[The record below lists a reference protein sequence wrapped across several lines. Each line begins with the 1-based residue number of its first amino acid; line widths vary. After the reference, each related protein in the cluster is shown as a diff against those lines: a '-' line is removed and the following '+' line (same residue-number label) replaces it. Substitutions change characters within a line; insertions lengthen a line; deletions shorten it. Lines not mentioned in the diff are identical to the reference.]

1 MFRVKS
7 AWSKAGVGT
16 SVVLDTDTADT
27 GGKSTR
33 IVFDIGATPAIED
46 AFPSSTVIIS
56 HGHVDHIGG
65 MFNHARAHSVAY
77 GGSTPTYYVPA
88 ALVPKL
94 EEARMLMSSID
105 AFNDG
110 SEGCRSESLLNMNI
124 VGVNAGDEIELK
136 LKKIPGGKQLL
147 LRAFAVDHC
156 GHPALGYSIVSRR
169 SPGLKPEYQGL
180 PGDRIRDLVKSGV
193 QIKGD
198 PIEAIEVT
206 YTGDTAVGGIVKRGC
221 TNSTERLSDTY
232 LNQAFTAPL
241 IICEAT
247 FLEPG
252 MQELA
257 RSKGHMNVED
267 VSTALSSHGW
277 GDASED
283 ISRRLVLLHISSRHR
298 PAERA
303 LGLILKHLP
312 DYLIEHCDVAISALL
327 SEEERREN
335 QTFVKM
341 IRTSGCISLKEYA
354 ANSVKRTNR

>member
-16 SVVLDTDTADT
+16 SVVLDTDTEDT

-33 IVFDIGATPAIED
+33 IVFDIGATPVIDD

-65 MFNHARAHSVAY
+65 MFSHARAHSVAY
-77 GGSTPTYYVPA
+77 GGSTPSTYYVPA

-94 EEARMLMSSID
+94 EEARKAMSSID
-105 AFNDG
+105 AFNAG

-124 VGVNAGDEIELK
+124 VGVNSGDEIELK
-136 LKKIPGGKQLL
+136 LRKVSGGKQLL

-206 YTGDTAVGGIVKRGC
+206 YTGDTAVGGIVKRDC
-221 TNSTERLSDTY
+221 PNSTESLGDKY

-247 FLEPG
+247 FLEPD

-257 RSKGHMNVED
+257 RSKGHMNIED

-303 LGLILKHLP
+303 MKLILKQLP
-312 DYLIEHCDVAISALL
+312 DHIIQHCDVAISALL

-335 QTFVKM
+335 QTFMNM
-341 IRTSGCISLKEYA
+341 IRTSGCISLKEFA
-354 ANSVKRTNR
+354 ANSV